1 MARNI
6 KIFLVLLVIVLA
18 VEFAGL
24 FIYTYTVVS
33 QPVTYTDLDRN
44 SFIYD
49 REGRQMADL
58 QGKASRVPVSLDRV
72 PDQVRNAFIA
82 IEDERYFNHSGVDP
96 RAIARAF
103 FGNIREGEIVQGGS
117 TITQQV
123 VKMHFLTP
131 EKTYARKYREAILSL
146 QFENTHSKNEILEI
160 YLNDIYLGEGAYGVQ
175 AASQKYFGKDVGD
188 LSLAEGALLA
198 GITQAPSRLDPFT
211 NPSGSLD
218 RRNTVL
224 GKMVEL
230 GMTDSA
236 SALTA
241 REAPLGLRDR
251 RPPGEAL
258 ASYYV
263 DHVIDEAVRLV
274 GNDAVFGGGIK
285 ITTAFEPGVQ
295 SEVERVLAKEKF
307 QDELVQCG
315 LVLLNSNTGEIIS
328 MVGGRSYEAARGFNR
343 ATQLK
348 RQPGSAMKPLAV
360 YGPAFELGYRK
371 DTIVED
377 TPRSWNG
384 YAPKNYDGGSWGSIT
399 AQKAVQWSR
408 NIAAVWLLD
417 RIGIDR
423 GYEFASRLG
432 IGLDKDDRHLAL
444 ALGGL
449 TRGVSPLE
457 MAGAYACFANGGN
470 YSPPHAVTLIEDSA
484 GKVLYEAPG
493 PVSVM
498 KESTA
503 SMMTDVLKSVVR
515 SGTGR
520 PAAVRGFE
528 VAGKTGTTEL
538 PGDGRHRG
546 AGGNKDA
553 WFVGYV
559 DQYTGA
565 LWVGYDERDMD
576 GRHYLRKG
584 GDMAAGIF
592 GRVLA
597 SVLEESGRSP
607 ESKR

>member
-1 MARNI
+1 MAGYL
-6 KIFLVLLVIVLA
+6 KIFLALLLIVLG
-18 VEFAGL
+18 VEFAAL

-33 QPVTYTDLDRN
+33 QPVSYSDLDRN
-44 SFIYD
+44 TFIYD
-49 REGRQMADL
+49 RQGRQIADL
-58 QGKASRVPVSLDRV
+58 HGKASRVPVSLDRV
-72 PDQVRNAFIA
+72 PGHVRNAFIA
-82 IEDERYFNHSGVDP
+82 IEDERYFDHSGVDP

-103 FGNIREGEIVQGGS
+103 FSNVREGEIVQGGS

-123 VKMHFLTP
+123 VKMHFLSP

-146 QFENTHSKNEILEI
+146 QFENTHSKSGILEI

-175 AASQKYFGKDVGD
+175 AASQKYFNKDVGD

-198 GITQAPSRLDPFT
+198 GITRAPSHLDPFN
-211 NPSGSLD
+211 NPSGALD

-224 GKMVEL
+224 DKMAEL
-230 GMTDSA
+230 GMADSL
-236 SALTA
+236 SAQKA
-241 REAPLGLRDR
+241 RESPLALRDR
-251 RPPGEAL
+251 PPSGENF
-258 ASYYV
+258 ASYYI
-263 DHVIDEAVRLV
+263 DHVIDEAVQLV
-274 GNDAVFGGGIK
+274 GDHAVFGGGLK
-285 ITTAFEPGVQ
+285 ITTAYDPAVQ
-295 SEVERVLAKEKF
+295 SAVDRALAGEKF
-307 QDELVQCG
+307 PDDLVQCG
-315 LVLLNSNTGEIIS
+315 LVLLNSQTGEILS
-328 MVGGRSYEAARGFNR
+328 MVGGRSYEAVRGFNR

-360 YGPAFELGYRK
+360 YGPAFELGYSK

-384 YAPKNYDGGSWGSIT
+384 YAPHNYDGGSWGGIT

-417 RIGIDR
+417 RIGVDR

-432 IGLDKDDRHLAL
+432 IKLDKDDRHLAL

-470 YSPPHAVTLIEDSA
+470 YSPPHAVTLIEDS
-484 GKVLYEAPG
+484 GGRVIYEAPG
-493 PVSVM
+493 PIPVM

-503 SMMTDVLKSVVR
+503 ALMTDVLKSVVR
-515 SGTGR
+515 GGTGR
-520 PAAVRGFE
+520 PAAVQGFE
-528 VAGKTGTTEL
+528 MAGKTGTTEL
-538 PGDGRHRG
+538 PGDGRHKG

-553 WFVGYV
+553 WFAGYV
-559 DQYTGA
+559 GHYTGA
-565 LWVGYDERDMD
+565 LWVGYDEKDMG
-576 GRHYLRKG
+576 GRHYLKRG

-592 GRVLA
+592 GRVMA
-597 SVLEESGRSP
+597 SVLEEDGQFP

>member
-1 MARNI
+1 MLKGI
-6 KIFLVLLVIVLA
+6 KIFLLLLVAVL
-18 VEFAGL
+18 VLEFSAL
-24 FIYTYTVVS
+24 FYYSYSVVS
-33 QPVTYTDLDRN
+33 QPVTYSDPGSD

-49 REGRQMADL
+49 RQGRQIADL
-58 QGKASRVPVSLDRV
+58 QGKASRVPVCLDRV
-72 PDQVRNAFIA
+72 PGHVRNAFIA
-82 IEDERYFNHSGVDP
+82 IEDERYFDHGGVDP

-103 FGNIREGEIVQGGS
+103 FGNMREGEIVQGGS

-123 VKMHFLTP
+123 VKMHFLSP

-160 YLNDIYLGEGAYGVQ
+160 YLNDTYLGEGAYGVQ
-175 AASQKYFGKDVGD
+175 AASQKYFNKDVGD

-198 GITQAPSRLDPFT
+198 GITQAPSHLDPFT
-211 NPSGSLD
+211 NPSGALD

-224 GKMVEL
+224 DKMAEL
-230 GMTDSA
+230 RMTDSA
-236 SALTA
+236 SARSA
-241 REAPLGLRDR
+241 REAPLALRDR
-251 RPPGEAL
+251 RPSGEAPT
-258 ASYYV
+258 SYYI

-274 GNDAVFGGGIK
+274 GNDAVFGGGLK
-285 ITTAFEPGVQ
+285 ITTAYDPGVQ
-295 SEVERVLAKEKF
+295 SAVDRVLAGEKF
-307 QDELVQCG
+307 QDDLVQCG
-315 LVLLNSNTGEIIS
+315 LVLLNSQTGEILS

-377 TPRSWNG
+377 TPRSWKG
-384 YAPKNYDGGSWGSIT
+384 YAPHNYDGGSWGSIT
-399 AQKAVQWSR
+399 VEKAVQWSR

-417 RIGIDR
+417 KIGIDR

-432 IGLDKDDRHLAL
+432 IKLDKDDRHLAL

-484 GKVLYEAPG
+484 GRVFYEAPG
-493 PVSVM
+493 PVSVI

-503 SMMTDVLKSVVR
+503 ALMTDVLKSVVR

-520 PAAVRGFE
+520 PAAVQGWE

-538 PGDGRHRG
+538 PGDDRHRG

-559 DQYTGA
+559 DHYTGA
-565 LWVGYDERDMD
+565 LWVGYDEKDMD
-576 GRHYLRKG
+576 GRHYLKRG

-592 GRVLA
+592 GRVMA
-597 SVLEESGRSP
+597 SVLEEAGRSP